1 MPTEK
6 IYDLSGHKLL
16 VVFRDQL
23 IQIKKPHHLKQ
34 FLSSDIKNRSEVLV
48 NYIKQDYFLIFGKEL
63 NVTNNSIII
72 EIWAHVFASHLAR
85 ASKKIITF
93 KPIGKLAD
101 LILKR
106 SDIIDCGESNV
117 DSNRKLWDVLANF
130 KGIILAFLPQRIK
143 QIRQ

>member
-6 IYDLSGHKLL
+6 IYDLSGHQLL
-16 VVFRDQL
+16 VVFSDQL

-72 EIWAHVFASHLAR
+72 EIWAHVFASYFAR
-85 ASKKIITF
+85 AMKKMLRF
-93 KPIGKLAD
+93 KLVENAAN

-106 SDIIDCGESNV
+106 SDIIDCGESNL
-117 DSNRKLWDVLANF
+117 DSNRKSWDVLANF
-130 KGIILAFLPQRIK
+130 KGLILYFLPKRIK
-143 QIRQ
+143 QS

>member
-6 IYDLSGHKLL
+6 IYDLSGHQLL

-72 EIWAHVFASHLAR
+72 EIWAHVFASYFAR
-85 ASKKIITF
+85 AMKKILRF
-93 KPIGKLAD
+93 KLVENLAN
-101 LILKR
+101 LIIKR
-106 SDIIDCGESNV
+106 SDIIDCGESNL

-130 KGIILAFLPQRIK
+130 KHLILYFLPKRIK
-143 QIRQ
+143 QS